1 MMSKLEDIQHINWD
15 DIEREELAEGLARQM
30 MTGEK
35 AMVAKLFISKN
46 AVVPKHHHFNEQVT
60 LVISGSLKFRH
71 GENLEVER
79 IVNTGDIIVSPEN
92 VPHEV
97 TGLEDSVAIDIFA
110 PPRQDWLDGTDDYF
124 RK

>member
-1 MMSKLEDIQHINWD
+1 MSKLADVQHLNWD
-15 DIEREELAEGLARQM
+15 AIPREELAEGLARQM

-35 AMVAKLFISKN
+35 AMVAKVFVNRN
-46 AVVPKHHHFNEQVT
+46 AVVPKHHHINEQVT
-60 LVISGSLKFRH
+60 LVIAGSLKFRH

-79 IVNTGDIIVSPEN
+79 IANAGDIIVTPEN

-97 TGLEDSVAIDIFA
+97 IGLEDSVAIDIFA
-110 PPRQDWLDGTDDYF
+110 PPRQDWLDGTDDYL

>member
-1 MMSKLEDIQHINWD
+1 
-15 DIEREELAEGLARQM
+15 

-35 AMVAKLFISKN
+35 AMVAKIFIAKD
-46 AVVPKHHHFNEQVT
+46 AVVPKHHHINEQVT

-79 IVNTGDIIVSPEN
+79 VANAGDIIVSPEN
-92 VPHEV
+92 VPHDI
-97 TGLEDSVAIDIFA
+97 TGFEDSVARDIFA
-110 PPRQDWLDGTDDYF
+110 PPRQDGLDGTDDYF